1 MSYVRAAMQLR
12 HVLLL
17 VALPVVGA
25 CEHKSP
31 KDDQVDLPSQPS
43 PDPSPAARA
52 KAGSGSAVGSA
63 AGSAAAVINDTGS
76 AGSGS
81 GSGSAVA
88 DAAGAT
94 DDVRPPVAADLDVYT
109 KDLKGKGKL
118 MATLDTSLG
127 TIHCELFGDKS
138 PITVANFVGLA
149 RGLKPFTGND
159 GKKTKKPFFDGLTF
173 HRVIPTFMIQGG
185 DPQGSGM
192 GGPGYQFQNEQAAGE
207 KMTAGTLAMANA
219 GRDTNGSQFFICEQ
233 DHEELD
239 PNYTIFGRCKETD
252 VVKKITG
259 VPRNSSDK
267 PDTDVVIKKVT
278 ITRGS

>member
-1 MSYVRAAMQLR
+1 MQLR
-12 HVLLL
+12 SILLL
-17 VALPVVGA
+17 AALVG

-52 KAGSGSAVGSA
+52 KANGSGSAGSA
-63 AGSAAAVINDTGS
+63 AVASMTGS

-81 GSGSAVA
+81 DATVGSAGSGSAVA
-88 DAAGAT
+88 EAT
-94 DDVRPPVAADLDVYT
+94 PPPSNEDVRPPVAADLETYT

-118 MATLDTSLG
+118 QATIETNQG
-127 TIHCELFGDKS
+127 TIHCDLFGDKS

-149 RGLKPFTGND
+149 RGLKPYIGAD
-159 GKKTKKPFFDGLTF
+159 GKKSNKPFFDGLTF
-173 HRVIPTFMIQGG
+173 HRVIPGFMIQGG

-192 GGPGYQFQNEQAAGE
+192 GGPGYQFVNEQAQGE
-207 KMTAGTLAMANA
+207 AMTAGTLAMANA
-219 GRDTNGSQFFICEQ
+219 GRDTNGSQFFICEV
-233 DHEELD
+233 DRTELD

-252 VVKKITG
+252 IVKKITG

-267 PDTDVVIKKVT
+267 PNDAVVMKKVT
-278 ITRGS
+278 ISRAP